1 MSDIIPHLEISEQLT
16 NTVIDQKIDFNEVNT
31 KISDY
36 IEWQD
41 SEEGRKSSLP
51 KIKENLKIFSLLTGM
66 HR

>member
-16 NTVIDQKIDFNEVNT
+16 NAVTDQIIEFNELNT

-41 SEEGRKSSLP
+41 SEEGRKSDLP
-51 KIKENLKIFSLLTGM
+51 KIKETFKDIIFM
-66 HR
+66 A